1 MQQENSS
8 RDLDAELEKIKER
21 FIEERSIWKDK
32 IVEMAKRIKSMSELP
47 ELQVDLYTYRQEAIE
62 YYYNL
67 NLASI
72 KLEKKYSKL
81 KGKLVEEFNNKD
93 VRYAKSDMTTLV
105 EGASADH
112 KHHIDIIKSHSSYFY
127 ETVKTIDNMIYGIKH
142 RIDMENF
149 RTSV

>member
-1 MQQENSS
+1 MSQENSF
-8 RDLDAELEKIKER
+8 RDLDSELEKIKER
-21 FIEERSIWKDK
+21 FMEERSLWKDK
-32 IVEMAKRIKSMSELP
+32 VIDMARRIKKISDLP

-93 VRYAKSDMTTLV
+93 VRYAKSDMSTLID
-105 EGASADH
+105 GASADH
-112 KHHIDIIKSHSSYFY
+112 KHHIDLIKSHSSYFY
-127 ETVKTIDNMIYGIKH
+127 ETVKTIDSMIYGVKH